1 MKSIKIHDKA
11 YVQGLGH
18 RVNRNCRGV
27 GVREL
32 NMTFDSV
39 TETAERLGVTVPSVC
54 YALRDPLRRT
64 VAGVHVY
71 YVKELTEHFD
81 EVLEFNRNES
91 EKKDKQLAEM
101 EMENAELRKE
111 AALWRAHVAEQEA
124 IRKAKEMEHARLRK
138 ANEDAKAERERLN
151 AILLHLDREMQNTVA
166 AIMKAEEEEN
176 KTTIELAN
184 FESKMKED

>member
-11 YVQGLGH
+11 YVNGLGH

-81 EVLEFNRNES
+81 EVLEFNRKES
-91 EKKDKQLAEM
+91 EKKDKRIAEQ
-101 EMENAELRKE
+101 ERELSELRKYK
-111 AALWRAHVAEQEA
+111 AEQEA
-124 IRKAKEMEHARLRK
+124 ARKAKEMEHERLRK
-138 ANEDAKAERERLN
+138 AVEEAEMEYERLN
-151 AILLHLDREMQNTVA
+151 NYYAHLDREMQNTIATMLEIEAKRKEA
-166 AIMKAEEEEN
+166 ADELLKFEGKA
-176 KTTIELAN
+176 K
-184 FESKMKED
+184 

>member
-11 YVQGLGH
+11 YVNGLGH
-18 RVNRNCRGV
+18 CVSRNRKEV

-32 NMTFDSV
+32 NMIFDSV
-39 TETAERLGVTVPSVC
+39 TETANALGVAPCTVSA
-54 YALRDPLRRT
+54 ALNGYQAT
-64 VAGVHVY
+64 VAGYHVY
-71 YVKELTEHFD
+71 FVREVTKHFD
-81 EVLEFNRNES
+81 SVLEFNRNES

-101 EMENAELRKE
+101 EKENAELRKE
-111 AALWRAHVAEQEA
+111 AALWRAYVAEQEA
-124 IRKAKEMEHARLRK
+124 ARKAKEMEHARLRK

-151 AILLHLDREMQNTVA
+151 EILLHLDREMQNTVA